1 MENAALKKVEK
12 LKKRNCLFLMTG
24 GKDSLL
30 SSFIFKKANITFDTG
45 TFGAKNS
52 IDLKLGKYRTR
63 DIFGSR
69 NISLN
74 VDEIKLTEDDFINH
88 SNMQSGFGT
97 LASIYFTKFFEFLSF
112 QNFDYLLFS
121 EYYEAT
127 RKMPLKIDRIRNHYV
142 TPKNVVNDYFQ
153 MINAHNDIIEKT
165 INGIVD
171 RYKEN
176 HVAKYYLFD
185 RNIKGAFWKNPICRN
200 YGITKINLN
209 YDRSF
214 VNNNYN
220 YLLNNG
226 YLYERALQHYME
238 TFSMTKSILEP
249 NNLSMEKH
257 ISLDPKLII
266 YEFSNFFIELLD
278 GGRKSDLPI
287 FFQSRKN
294 YQCNK
299 KKRIKDKDEWFILRL
314 LNLIL
319 FSKK

>member
-1 MENAALKKVEK
+1 M
-12 LKKRNCLFLMTG
+12 
-24 GKDSLL
+24 
-30 SSFIFKKANITFDTG
+30 
-45 TFGAKNS
+45 
-52 IDLKLGKYRTR
+52 
-63 DIFGSR
+63 
-69 NISLN
+69 
-74 VDEIKLTEDDFINH
+74 
-88 SNMQSGFGT
+88 
-97 LASIYFTKFFEFLSF
+97 
-112 QNFDYLLFS
+112 
-121 EYYEAT
+121 
-127 RKMPLKIDRIRNHYV
+127 
-142 TPKNVVNDYFQ
+142 VNDFQ

-287 FFQSRKN
+287 FFNLEKIINVIRK
-294 YQCNK
+294 
-299 KKRIKDKDEWFILRL
+299 RELKDKDEWFILRL

-319 FSKK
+319 FSKKNNVDLILD